1 MRKREVVLFFV
12 MGSFLLSGCH
22 TTNQD
27 IQQNTDS
34 TASESTSATEI
45 DTSAMFSDRDK
56 EVGYEEEALESKI
69 ESVQALNQ
77 EQTDPQSAYPK
88 YRCFVGGQG
97 IFL

>member
-56 EVGYEEEALESKI
+56 EVGYEEE
-69 ESVQALNQ
+69 ESVAV
-77 EQTDPQSAYPK
+77 
-88 YRCFVGGQG
+88 FVGGQG

>member
-56 EVGYEEEALESKI
+56 EVGYEEE
-69 ESVQALNQ
+69 ESVAVCWRTRDLPVNLIQCRLMK
-77 EQTDPQSAYPK
+77 T
-88 YRCFVGGQG
+88 
-97 IFL
+97 

>member
-56 EVGYEEEALESKI
+56 EVGYEEE
-69 ESVQALNQ
+69 ESVAVLLADKGTKTCLSLS
-77 EQTDPQSAYPK
+77 ESP
-88 YRCFVGGQG
+88 G
-97 IFL
+97 IGMPMSNARNS